1 MKFCWKC
8 GAKLRGTNP
17 AFCSECGVKLD
28 DGTNTIQEPQ
38 ISSFNNNYEEA
49 KRLYSIKDYNQ
60 ALSYINSAIAN
71 DNANYEYYNLKA
83 KILICT
89 NKFSDA
95 LNVLDLSFNI
105 KENLEALFQKAY
117 CFYIQNNI
125 EKAIKFFFEYENKY
139 LNNAEFYWKLAYFYC
154 VNNDKNN
161 AINACDKAININR
174 TCGEAY
180 TYRAI
185 ANFLNGKTKDIMED
199 LENSF
204 KYLNTNNE
212 EYYVSKL
219 YYASNFILMTNGCL
233 KDNPKKV
240 FTPMNEALSQLK
252 EASDFNRKNV
262 LFYNRGFDIFKEYLL
277 MATNENYFNIDV
289 RDSFG
294 SNVSKLWQDITDIC
308 LKISPND
315 SRIYKFKGDLYGRG
329 GFHEKAIYYF
339 DKVLTSDEPDFRV
352 IGYKAVSLME
362 LGKYQEAENAFK
374 QMYLFLEDELK
385 KDSRNIYL
393 MREKAV
399 TLIQLG
405 RRRDA
410 LSVYDEI
417 EKINP
422 HAEFLAQDKA
432 RLGFR

>member
-125 EKAIKFFFEYENKY
+125 EKAIKFFLEYENKY

-180 TYRAI
+180 TYKAI
-185 ANFLNGKTKDIMED
+185 ANFSNGKTKDIMGD